1 MKMMKALKPNIPNT
15 GIATRLTVDKDV
27 LVLGCLG
34 KKNAN

>member
-27 LVLGCLG
+27 VGCPG
-34 KKNAN
+34 KKCKLKS